1 MNRARA
7 VGELFGEKDKEPE
20 SSSSGSTLRAF
31 GIGTVLCALI
41 STGTI
46 YANCII
52 KGSFMAWAFS
62 TPVALFILFYLV
74 LANIV
79 VKALARTLAL
89 RREELTLIYVMMIIS
104 ASLPTFGMVSHLLPM
119 ITNVFYFAS
128 PENNWAELIQP
139 HVPHWIAPQDE
150 EVIQGFYEGLFI
162 KGQPIPWAA
171 WVGPLCY
178 WTLFLLALYLV
189 SICMMV
195 MMRRQWVEHERLL
208 YPMMQAPMAMVEEDD
223 ENAPGRF
230 RIPSLL
236 RRPQMWM
243 GFAVPLVVITCNA
256 LHSYYPMLPEFNL
269 ATGFN
274 AFRGTVGFRFQLSF
288 SLVGFSYFISRE
300 LALGIWVFY
309 LLTQIQQGV
318 FNTIGIQSMAKLGWF
333 SNPQAPYLTHQAL
346 GAMLMFALLTVW
358 RARSHLRAVFGKAFG
373 RRESVVDAD
382 EIMSYR
388 TAVLGL
394 VGGLVVMGVWLEA
407 AGIPLLVIPL
417 FLAVAFLIFIALSRI
432 VVEAGVA
439 LVRAPLIPPDFVIAS
454 LGTSRLGAA
463 GLTGLAYTY
472 PWTADLVT
480 FPMASCAN
488 GLKMVHEVIK
498 GRKRGLFW
506 AMMLAIV
513 VTLVGAYWMMI
524 YLSYNYGGL
533 NLPGWWWQSS
543 SSTGLRYIAS
553 MIQSPATIGI
563 GEWFFTGLGAGVM
576 WFLVN
581 LQQRVL
587 WWPIH
592 PLGLAISGTVFTT
605 SVMWFNVFL
614 AWLIKSVV
622 LKYGGV
628 RLYRQTRL
636 FFIGM
641 ILGAFVAAGTWLVI
655 DYCTG
660 MVGNL
665 WQYMF

>member
-1 MNRARA
+1 MNRPRA
-7 VGELFGEKDKEPE
+7 AEEFFGEQEKEPE
-20 SSSSGSTLRAF
+20 SSGSGSTLRAF
-31 GIGTVLCALI
+31 GIGTVLCVLI

-62 TPVALFILFYLV
+62 TPVALFLLFYLV

-104 ASLPTFGMVSHLLPM
+104 ASLPTFGMVLAPVADDYQCVLLRLSREQLGRTHSAACAALDRAPGRGGDPRVLRGA
-119 ITNVFYFAS
+119 IYQGATHSLGSLGRTAVLLDPLFAGS
-128 PENNWAELIQP
+128 VLGVDL
-139 HVPHWIAPQDE
+139 HD
-150 EVIQGFYEGLFI
+150 
-162 KGQPIPWAA
+162 
-171 WVGPLCY
+171 
-178 WTLFLLALYLV
+178 
-189 SICMMV
+189 V

-236 RRPQMWM
+236 RRPQMWL

-256 LHSYYPMLPEFNL
+256 FHSYYPMIPEFNL

-288 SLVGFSYFISRE
+288 SLLGFSYFISRE

-358 RARSHLRAVFGKAFG
+358 RARSHLRDVFGRAFG
-373 RRESVVDAD
+373 RRETVVDSD

-394 VGGLVVMGVWLEA
+394 VGGLVVMVVWLEA

-506 AMMLAIV
+506 GMMLAVV
-513 VTLVGAYWMMI
+513 VTLVGGVLDDD
-524 YLSYNYGGL
+524 LS
-533 NLPGWWWQSS
+533 
-543 SSTGLRYIAS
+543 
-553 MIQSPATIGI
+553 
-563 GEWFFTGLGAGVM
+563 
-576 WFLVN
+576 
-581 LQQRVL
+581 VL
-587 WWPIH
+587 
-592 PLGLAISGTVFTT
+592 
-605 SVMWFNVFL
+605 
-614 AWLIKSVV
+614 
-622 LKYGGV
+622 
-628 RLYRQTRL
+628 
-636 FFIGM
+636 
-641 ILGAFVAAGTWLVI
+641 
-655 DYCTG
+655 
-660 MVGNL
+660 
-665 WQYMF
+665 

>member
-1 MNRARA
+1 MNRTRA
-7 VGELFGEKDKEPE
+7 AEEFFGEQERAPE
-20 SSSSGSTLRAF
+20 SSNSGSTLRAF
-31 GIGTVLCALI
+31 GIGTVLCVLI

-62 TPVALFILFYLV
+62 TPVALFLLFYLV

-139 HVPHWIAPQDE
+139 HVPSWIAPHDE

-162 KGQPIPWAA
+162 KGQPIPYAA

-256 LHSYYPMLPEFNL
+256 FHSYYPMIPEFNL

-288 SLVGFSYFISRE
+288 SLLGFSYFISRE

-318 FNTIGIQSMAKLGWF
+318 FNTVGIQSMAKLGWF

-346 GAMLMFALLTVW
+346 GAMLMFALLTLW
-358 RARSHLRAVFGKAFG
+358 RARSHLRDVFGRAFG
-373 RRESVVDAD
+373 RRETAMDAD

-394 VGGLVVMGVWLEA
+394 VGGVGGHGGM
-407 AGIPLLVIPL
+407 AGGCGHSPAGDSPVFSGRVFDLYRVEPDRGGSRGGAGASAPDSTG
-417 FLAVAFLIFIALSRI
+417 FCHRQSRDLSTGGRRSDW
-432 VVEAGVA
+432 AGLYLSVDGGSGDLSHG
-439 LVRAPLIPPDFVIAS
+439 LVRQRAENDPRSHQRPQARSV
-454 LGTSRLGAA
+454 LGNDTGDRGDLG
-463 GLTGLAYTY
+463 
-472 PWTADLVT
+472 
-480 FPMASCAN
+480 
-488 GLKMVHEVIK
+488 
-498 GRKRGLFW
+498 
-506 AMMLAIV
+506 
-513 VTLVGAYWMMI
+513 
-524 YLSYNYGGL
+524 
-533 NLPGWWWQSS
+533 
-543 SSTGLRYIAS
+543 
-553 MIQSPATIGI
+553 
-563 GEWFFTGLGAGVM
+563 
-576 WFLVN
+576 
-581 LQQRVL
+581 
-587 WWPIH
+587 
-592 PLGLAISGTVFTT
+592 
-605 SVMWFNVFL
+605 
-614 AWLIKSVV
+614 
-622 LKYGGV
+622 GGV
-628 RLYRQTRL
+628 LDDDL
-636 FFIGM
+636 PV
-641 ILGAFVAAGTWLVI
+641 L
-655 DYCTG
+655 
-660 MVGNL
+660 
-665 WQYMF
+665 